1 MGKTIAIA
9 NQKGGA
15 GKTTTA
21 INLSAC
27 LAMLGRKVLLID
39 ADAQASATAGLNI
52 DSDATANLYD
62 VIAGRVSVREAAVGT
77 EIPGLMLLPADINM
91 IGAEFE
97 FLDRPERNIL
107 LRAALAPIK
116 AEYDYILIDCGPSMG
131 ILTMNALTAAD
142 SVLIPVLPEFFGL
155 EGIGKLLQ
163 TIRLIQSSE
172 NSGLEIEGFLITMF
186 DGRTRMH
193 SQIVAELREMFK
205 DMVLDTVI
213 LRNVKLS
220 EAPSHGMPIA
230 LYDPLSN
237 GTANYTRLAEEIMK
251 RGQRI

>member
-27 LAMLGRKVLLID
+27 LAMLGCKVLLID
-39 ADAQASATAGLNI
+39 ADAQANATSGLNI
-52 DSDATANLYD
+52 DADSGARANLYD
-62 VIAGRVSVREAAVGT
+62 VISGKISVREAAVGT
-77 EIPGLMLLPADINM
+77 EIPGLRLLPADINM

-97 FLDRPERNIL
+97 LLDRPERNIL
-107 LRAALAPIK
+107 LRAALAPVR

-142 SVLIPVLPEFFGL
+142 SVLIPVQPEFFGL
-155 EGIGKLLQ
+155 DGIGKLLQ
-163 TIRLIQSSE
+163 TVRLIQSSE
-172 NSGLEIEGFLITMF
+172 NSGLEVEGFLITMF
-186 DGRTRMH
+186 DGRTKMH
-193 SQIVAELREMFK
+193 SQIVSELREMFK

-230 LYDPLSN
+230 LYDPHSN
-237 GTANYTRLAEEIMK
+237 GTANYTRLAEEIMARK
-251 RGQRI
+251 